1 MIPDAAPLEELG
13 YEFISQ
19 ALVIY
24 QDDLADSEAK
34 QQAINLIVA
43 TLSTLTFFGQENY
56 DALVSNTA
64 SFCQKLLKK
73 HEQCQAITMAS
84 SLYYSAAKQDGGK
97 VMDQLKRALK
107 IADVCM
113 NQPKNMGLVVTLLN
127 KYLYFFI
134 KDVNFMS
141 AEDINNLSDLIK
153 EHIDQ
158 IDDQEII
165 KDAMKYLANTKE
177 AMELKSAQNE
187 KFKELNLP

>member
-1 MIPDAAPLEELG
+1 MNACPDPRPLEELG

-19 ALVIY
+19 SLVIY

-34 QQAINLIVA
+34 QQAINLVVA
-43 TLSTLTFFGQENY
+43 TLSTLTFFNAENY

-84 SLYYSAAKQDGGK
+84 SLYYSAAKQDGAK

-113 NQPKNMGLVVTLLN
+113 NQPKNMGLVVNLLN
-127 KYLYFFI
+127 KYLYFFS

-153 EHIDQ
+153 EHID
-158 IDDQEII
+158 
-165 KDAMKYLANTKE
+165 
-177 AMELKSAQNE
+177 
-187 KFKELNLP
+187 

>member
-1 MIPDAAPLEELG
+1 
-13 YEFISQ
+13 
-19 ALVIY
+19 
-24 QDDLADSEAK
+24 
-34 QQAINLIVA
+34 
-43 TLSTLTFFGQENY
+43 
-56 DALVSNTA
+56 
-64 SFCQKLLKK
+64 
-73 HEQCQAITMAS
+73 MAS
-84 SLYYSAAKQDGGK
+84 SLYYSAAKHDGGK

-127 KYLYFFI
+127 KYLDFFI

-165 KDAMKYLANTKE
+165 KDAMKYLQNTKE
-177 AMELKSAQNE
+177 AMELKAQEND